1 MDGAGVMR
9 VEHSENSAEQSGHH
23 WLACHVKKE
32 CECNTSGKTD
42 DGEAGCGTLPFEQD
56 R

>member
-9 VEHSENSAEQSGHH
+9 VEHSENGAEQSGHH

-32 CECNTSGKTD
+32 CECNMSGRTD
-42 DGEAGCGTLPFEQD
+42 DGESGCGMLPFAQD
-56 R
+56 